1 MGHARAMAVLPRTDG
16 AAAPPSPAG
25 QGSGAS
31 VYGMELGI
39 PLGGCR
45 VLIADDS
52 VFNRKTLT
60 RFLQWAGIT
69 QVAFASTAE
78 EVMERL
84 ESFAPDLLLL
94 DTAMPRMDGIAV
106 CRSLRGDPRWRD
118 LPILMQSTLN
128 SDQMRTVCFSAG
140 ATDLIAKPIN
150 PGECIARV
158 RYHLERRSMVQE
170 LRAFRERVE
179 RDLRQARAMQ
189 LALVPEPAEL
199 AALADRHGLTV
210 DSVFRASDEIGGD
223 FWTAF
228 EFDGT
233 RVGVFAADLS
243 GHGIAAA
250 INAFRLHTLLT
261 RTPPEELR
269 DPARLLRQ
277 LNLRLGE
284 ILPLGQFA
292 TAFYGV
298 IDRADDSLLY
308 AAAAAPSPI
317 VASGHRFRRLD
328 AAGLF
333 LGAFRDSAYTNHRV
347 PLRRGDTLFLY
358 SDGLSE
364 ALDADGAMLGEDGLL
379 QLARQAAADAPDRPL
394 PALMAR
400 HAAAHGER
408 LHDDVTAL
416 WITRR

>member
-1 MGHARAMAVLPRTDG
+1 MGHLRAMAVPPGTEGDAASPRPARLG
-16 AAAPPSPAG
+16 A
-25 QGSGAS
+25 GAS

-52 VFNRKTLT
+52 AFNRKTLT

-69 QVAFASTAE
+69 QVAFASSAE

-94 DTAMPRMDGIAV
+94 DAAMPRMDGIGV

-118 LPILMQSTLN
+118 LPILMQSALH

-170 LRAFRERVE
+170 LRAFHERVE

-199 AALADRHGLTV
+199 AALAERNGLTV
-210 DSVFRASDEIGGD
+210 DPVFRASDEIGGD

-233 RVGVFAADLS
+233 CVGVFAADLS

-261 RTPPEELR
+261 RTPPEEVR

-277 LNLRLGE
+277 LNLRLCE

-298 IDRADDSLLY
+298 IDRADDTLLY
-308 AAAAAPSPI
+308 AAAASPSPLLANGDGFQPLD
-317 VASGHRFRRLD
+317 ASGPL
-328 AAGLF
+328 
-333 LGAFRDSAYTNHRV
+333 LGAFPDSAYTNRRV
-347 PLRRGDTLFLY
+347 PLRRGDGLFLY

-364 ALDADGAMLGEDGLL
+364 ARNAEGAMLGEDGLL
-379 QLARQAAADAPDRPL
+379 RLAERAVADAPDRPL
-394 PALMAR
+394 PALMTR

>member
-1 MGHARAMAVLPRTDG
+1 MVHACAKAVR
-16 AAAPPSPAG
+16 PAG
-25 QGSGAS
+25 QGAGAS
-31 VYGMELGI
+31 VYGMELGF

-52 VFNRKTLT
+52 AFNRKTLT

-94 DTAMPRMDGIAV
+94 DTAMPRMDGIGV

-118 LPILMQSTLN
+118 LPILMQSALN
-128 SDQMRTVCFSAG
+128 SDQLRTVCFSAG

-170 LRAFRERVE
+170 LRAFHERVE

-233 RVGVFAADLS
+233 RVGVFTADLS

-277 LNLRLGE
+277 LNLRLCE

-308 AAAAAPSPI
+308 AAAASPSPI
-317 VASGHRFRRLD
+317 VGSGIAGRGDGGGFRRLD
-328 AAGLF
+328 ASGLF

-347 PLRRGDTLFLY
+347 PLRRGDTLFLH
-358 SDGLSE
+358 SDALSE
-364 ALDADGAMLGEDGLL
+364 ALGTDGAMLGEDGLL
-379 QLARQAAADAPDRPL
+379 RLAERAAEDAPVRPL

-408 LHDDVTAL
+408 LRDDVTAL

>member
-1 MGHARAMAVLPRTDG
+1 MGHARAMTLPPGTDD
-16 AAAPPSPAG
+16 AAPPRPARP
-25 QGSGAS
+25 GAGVS
-31 VYGMELGI
+31 VYGMALGI

-52 VFNRKTLT
+52 AFNRRTLT
-60 RFLQWAGIT
+60 RFLHWAGIT
-69 QVAFASTAE
+69 QVAFASSAE

-94 DTAMPRMDGIAV
+94 DAAMPRMDGIGV

-118 LPILMQSTLN
+118 LPILMQSALH

-140 ATDLIAKPIN
+140 ATDLITKPIN

-170 LRAFRERVE
+170 LRAFHERVE

-189 LALVPEPAEL
+189 LALVPEPVEL
-199 AALADRHGLTV
+199 AALAERNGLAV

-228 EFDGT
+228 AFDGR

-277 LNLRLGE
+277 LNGRLCE

-298 IDRADDSLLY
+298 IDRTDDTLLY
-308 AAAAAPSPI
+308 AAAASPSPLLATNFGLQPLD
-317 VASGHRFRRLD
+317 ASGPL
-328 AAGLF
+328 
-333 LGAFRDSAYTNHRV
+333 LGAFPDSAYTNRRV
-347 PLRRGDTLFLY
+347 PLRRGDSLFLY

-364 ALDADGAMLGEDGLL
+364 ARDAEGAMLGEDGLL
-379 QLARQAAADAPDRPL
+379 RLAERAAADAPDRPL

-400 HAAAHGER
+400 HAAIHGEQ
-408 LHDDVTAL
+408 LNDDVTAL

>member
-1 MGHARAMAVLPRTDG
+1 MGHARAMAALPG
-16 AAAPPSPAG
+16 
-25 QGSGAS
+25 GAS

-52 VFNRKTLT
+52 AFNRKTLT

-69 QVAFASTAE
+69 QVAFASTTD

-94 DTAMPRMDGIAV
+94 DAAMPRMDGIAV

-118 LPILMQSTLN
+118 LPILVQSAQT

-170 LRAFRERVE
+170 LRAFHERVE

-199 AALADRHGLTV
+199 AAFADRHGLTV

-228 EFDGT
+228 EFDGP
-233 RVGVFAADLS
+233 RVGVFTADLS

-277 LNLRLGE
+277 LNLRLCE

-308 AAAAAPSPI
+308 AAAASPGPI
-317 VASGHRFRRLD
+317 VGNGGDGFRRLD
-328 AAGLF
+328 ASGLF
-333 LGAFRDSAYTNHRV
+333 LGAFRDSTYANHRV

-364 ALDADGAMLGEDGLL
+364 ALDTDGAMLGEDGLL
-379 QLARQAAADAPDRPL
+379 RLAGRAAATSPSRPL
-394 PALMAR
+394 PALMAC